1 MDSFNLYMDAGKSQ
15 LFRKWPMTTGV
26 RQTEHIASPL
36 DFAGDH
42 PAINFINTLRM
53 IGGELTDTWQSDDDV
68 AAWIVR
74 EGLRDTLPSTAWPDG
89 ALLRK
94 ARNLRGIARKALEA
108 RKAKKK
114 LPLDELNDFLEHSV
128 SHCVLSAKSR
138 IDLHFKRVYRQRTV
152 EQYLAPLAESIA
164 ELLSQADFD
173 LVRHCEGGQCVLWF
187 YDRTKAH
194 RRRWCSP
201 QFCGN
206 RAKVAAF
213 RARARSA

>member
-1 MDSFNLYMDAGKSQ
+1 M
-15 LFRKWPMTTGV
+15 RTGV
-26 RQTEHIASPL
+26 PHTQRIASPL
-36 DFAGDH
+36 DFVGDH
-42 PAINFINTLRM
+42 PAINFVNTLRRKGSEM
-53 IGGELTDTWQSDDDV
+53 TDTWQSDKDV

-74 EGLRDTLPSTAWPDG
+74 EGLGDTLPSTRWPDG

-94 ARNLRGIARKALEA
+94 ARSLRERARKAIEA
-108 RKAKKK
+108 RKAKKT

-138 IDLHFKRVYRQRTV
+138 KDLHFERVYGQKTV
-152 EQYLAPLAESIA
+152 EQYLAPVAESVA
-164 ELLSQADFD
+164 ELLAHADFD
-173 LVRHCEGGQCVLWF
+173 LVRRCEGKQCVLWF

-201 QFCGN
+201 QVCGN

-213 RARARSA
+213 RARARRS